1 MYDENDNVLGFELI
15 LNDGTIHKTIYYVK
29 NFQNDI
35 IKLID
40 DEGNIVG
47 EYIYDAYGNVININ
61 ELSIFAYENPFRY
74 KSYFHD
80 QETNLYYCNT
90 RYYSPEI
97 CRWISMDE
105 VEYLDASS
113 LLGCNLYVYCLNN
126 PIMNI
131 DIGGDSGVIFL
142 AAVIIL
148 GLIVLTQDTKYESP
162 ITENDI
168 DINGLNPNGS
178 IKVEINNEYI
188 LIENSSNFSKYADK
202 ERILEIIMK
211 NDLYIKYGYYR
222 DMRSYI
228 SEWNAHNFAYTLC
241 PWGEFGDRTRS
252 VNLNYNLE
260 DDKFHRIYPLF

>member
-97 CRWISMDE
+97 CRWISMD
-105 VEYLDASS
+105 
-113 LLGCNLYVYCLNN
+113 
-126 PIMNI
+126 
-131 DIGGDSGVIFL
+131 
-142 AAVIIL
+142 
-148 GLIVLTQDTKYESP
+148 
-162 ITENDI
+162 
-168 DINGLNPNGS
+168 
-178 IKVEINNEYI
+178 
-188 LIENSSNFSKYADK
+188 
-202 ERILEIIMK
+202 
-211 NDLYIKYGYYR
+211 
-222 DMRSYI
+222 
-228 SEWNAHNFAYTLC
+228 
-241 PWGEFGDRTRS
+241 
-252 VNLNYNLE
+252 
-260 DDKFHRIYPLF
+260 